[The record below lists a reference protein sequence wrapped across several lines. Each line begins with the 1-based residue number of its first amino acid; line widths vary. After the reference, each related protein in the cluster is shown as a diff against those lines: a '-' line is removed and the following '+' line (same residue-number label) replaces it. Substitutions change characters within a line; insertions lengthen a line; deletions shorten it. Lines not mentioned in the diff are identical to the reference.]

1 MTGKKSICLALSAL
15 FLASCGVSITD
26 YYPLKEGKSWEYR
39 IDKSQ
44 TRNIENFAARDLD
57 GIEVVPQKIE
67 SSGGTAF
74 SFMAKD
80 KNGIYTYAY
89 QAPSE
94 TEPEVLPEADYIL
107 KNPLKPGKSWEK
119 SASIQLLLESIP
131 YSMLYL
137 VKSKKET
144 VTVPAGTFENCLLI
158 KGSGLAQADKGALGI
173 IKITVTE
180 DRWFAPGVGL
190 VKSVRKQSGNHV
202 LAGSGETVVQ
212 LVSWK
217 K

>member
-1 MTGKKSICLALSAL
+1 MTGKKLIFLALCAL
-15 FLASCGVSITD
+15 FLASCGVNIAD
-26 YYPLKEGKSWEYR
+26 YYPLEAGLIREYR
-39 IDKSQ
+39 INKSQ
-44 TRNIENFAARDLD
+44 TQSIENFETRKMD

-67 SSGGTAF
+67 NPSGTAF
-74 SFMAKD
+74 QFIARD
-80 KNGIYTYAY
+80 NEGIYSYAY
-89 QAPSE
+89 QAPSA
-94 TEPEVLPEADYIL
+94 TEPEVLEEADYIL

-119 SASIQLLLESIP
+119 DASVQLLLESIP

-137 VKSKKET
+137 VESKKET

-180 DRWFAPGVGL
+180 DRWYAPGVGL
-190 VKSVRKQSGNHV
+190 VKSIRKQSGNHV
-202 LAGSGETVVQ
+202 LVGSGETVVQ